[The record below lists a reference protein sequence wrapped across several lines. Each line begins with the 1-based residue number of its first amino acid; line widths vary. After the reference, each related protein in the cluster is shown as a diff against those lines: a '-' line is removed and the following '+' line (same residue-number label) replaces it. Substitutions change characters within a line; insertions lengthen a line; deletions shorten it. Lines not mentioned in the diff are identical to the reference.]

1 MKLFSHLFR
10 LGCLAA
16 GVAALRGADAPL
28 RDLQPSLPLAAR
40 IELIE
45 QFVDHH
51 YYDSAGLMYSHMN
64 WREERPFTAGDFS
77 AHDSTMA
84 GPEPHQWLS
93 YENSA
98 HISGIFLLAECYHYE
113 ATKDPVALERA
124 RRAFGSLDAN
134 YRLTEQRDSRSE
146 GPQQKAGI
154 VEASASS
161 GGGSGF
167 FCKPYYGRATDHTST
182 EQHFWPMLALYHYY
196 PLATPE
202 VRARIAQ
209 IFREVSQRWRNGY
222 RINYFGEAWDMEQSN
237 PRAQRHMFLWAV
249 MHRLAF
255 AITHDQAS
263 YDEFARLDAL
273 FGAIPTPRETAW
285 GLGRPSYVST
295 EDRSFH
301 IQIVAGAEVLV
312 DLEPAHAERYR
323 RGIREWWKFSQIGQR
338 EDFLSYYFIRID
350 TTTGAWEKLPLSIK
364 PRALWRSSYL
374 LQNATLPICWYG
386 TRERQAVSSAIV
398 ARLVP
403 EVRAEAEQ
411 RYGALYRGL
420 TKEQLK
426 WFADPEGVMPEE
438 LHWMLNVLQGDA
450 LAFYPLGYWYARA
463 HGQAVP

>member
-1 MKLFSHLFR
+1 M
-10 LGCLAA
+10 
-16 GVAALRGADAPL
+16 
-28 RDLQPSLPLAAR
+28 
-40 IELIE
+40 
-45 QFVDHH
+45 
-51 YYDSAGLMYSHMN
+51 
-64 WREERPFTAGDFS
+64 
-77 AHDSTMA
+77 
-84 GPEPHQWLS
+84 
-93 YENSA
+93 
-98 HISGIFLLAECYHYE
+98 
-113 ATKDPVALERA
+113 
-124 RRAFGSLDAN
+124 
-134 YRLTEQRDSRSE
+134 
-146 GPQQKAGI
+146 
-154 VEASASS
+154 
-161 GGGSGF
+161 
-167 FCKPYYGRATDHTST
+167 
-182 EQHFWPMLALYHYY
+182 
-196 PLATPE
+196 
-202 VRARIAQ
+202 
-209 IFREVSQRWRNGY
+209 
-222 RINYFGEAWDMEQSN
+222 
-237 PRAQRHMFLWAV
+237 
-249 MHRLAF
+249 
-255 AITHDQAS
+255 
-263 YDEFARLDAL
+263 
-273 FGAIPTPRETAW
+273 
-285 GLGRPSYVST
+285 
-295 EDRSFH
+295 
-301 IQIVAGAEVLV
+301 